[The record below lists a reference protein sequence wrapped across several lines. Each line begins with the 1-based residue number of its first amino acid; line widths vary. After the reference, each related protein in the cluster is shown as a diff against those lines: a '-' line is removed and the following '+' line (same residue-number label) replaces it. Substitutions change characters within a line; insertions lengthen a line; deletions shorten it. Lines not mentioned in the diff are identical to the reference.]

1 MRHMNG
7 VYPALNVAGAMTVSA
22 GTARS
27 YFPLLAVFE
36 YMKSFPRTQTRKV
49 DTVLSI
55 AVHN

>member
-1 MRHMNG
+1 MNG